1 MDNDNPNRS
10 RYPLWPFVDGS
21 VSISFSMLLALLLN
35 AGWFDGLPVL
45 GWLAE
50 VTRRD
55 NGVIIVA
62 TLLLF
67 PCTLL
72 LYGVLAMFF
81 TAKEAVERRAFR
93 RGLRVG
99 TDQGANRARREER
112 ARIGKLLAEHGYA
125 ASPELARDLDS
136 DDRSDD

>member
-1 MDNDNPNRS
+1 MDNDNYNPNPS

-35 AGWFDGLPVL
+35 AGWFDGLPLL

-81 TAKEAVERRAFR
+81 TAKEAVERRAR
-93 RGLRVG
+93 R
-99 TDQGANRARREER
+99 RARREER
-112 ARIGKLLAEHGYA
+112 AYIAKLA
-125 ASPELARDLDS
+125 ADTGVILSPELARYLAGDGYVDPS
-136 DDRSDD
+136 DRNRNRNAG